1 MNISNK
7 KILDSFSHCL
17 KYYEPNQKSDH
28 WKKYNTR
35 LNLYKSTNLKNFRN
49 NSLSQGLDDEFSKK
63 EIENL
68 FNNLNLEEKKFFIV
82 KNIVADY
89 LLPAHFGDRLE
100 IYTTLI
106 ELKRASMILKQEIV
120 RDNKKIFK
128 GNVRLALLN
137 SSGKPE
143 KFSMDLASNI
153 KNFFKFIYKNGRL
166 KIWKK
171 PFYHKVSQ

>member
-1 MNISNK
+1 MCNK
-7 KILDSFSHCL
+7 LKEKIFQYNCEVFYEDTDMGGRVYHANYL
-17 KYYEPNQKSDH
+17 KFIERARSKFIES
-28 WKKYNTR
+28 
-35 LNLYKSTNLKNFRN
+35 LNVDQRVLL
-49 NSLSQGLDDEFSKK
+49 
-63 EIENL
+63 
-68 FNNLNLEEKKFFIV
+68 LEEKKFFIV

-106 ELKRASMILKQEIV
+106 KLKRASMILKQEIV

-153 KNFFKFIYKNGRL
+153 KNFFKFI
-166 KIWKK
+166 
-171 PFYHKVSQ
+171 